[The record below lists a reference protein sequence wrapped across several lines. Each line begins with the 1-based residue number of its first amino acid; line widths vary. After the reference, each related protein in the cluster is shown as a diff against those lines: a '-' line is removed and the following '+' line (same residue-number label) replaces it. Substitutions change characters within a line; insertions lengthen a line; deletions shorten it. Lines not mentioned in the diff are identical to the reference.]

1 MNDNTNMFDTLL
13 ASTVHDMKNSL
24 SLLMNDLE
32 VMGSKLERSDE
43 NRQTVSSL
51 RYEASRINISL
62 MELLALYKLPGI
74 RPLGCGE
81 T

>member
-24 SLLMNDLE
+24 SLLMNELE
-32 VMGSKLERSDE
+32 VMGSKLERSNE

-62 MELLALYKLPGI
+62 MELLALYKL
-74 RPLGCGE
+74 E
-81 T
+81 KSK